1 MKVVEQKVEIIGC
14 SGMDVDGQAVIK
26 HLEQAGRTC
35 YKSHDK
41 IKEGSAERFVN
52 GIVKSGHGSVI
63 EHVVITVKFTTS
75 RDVTHQIVRHRA
87 GISLSQE
94 SQRYVNYTKDEFG
107 KEVVFVR
114 PPYMYYGG
122 DDYGLW
128 EESCLKAEEAYFYLI
143 NTVGCTAEEARAVL
157 PNSAKTELIMTANL
171 RSLRHFFEVRCDVHA
186 QLPIRL
192 LALDLLSQLHE
203 LIPVVFDDQY
213 MKFIECPDLNSGQ
226 AKISTEVFDELTKVV
241 MTVEGEKF
249 AGFARCNPADTYQFK
264 LGNKLALARMC
275 IDFLDP
281 HDMLKM
287 RADLMD
293 GELVITA
300 GAEDE

>member
-1 MKVVEQKVEIIGC
+1 MKVVEQKVEIMSC
-14 SGMDVDGQAVIK
+14 SGQPVDGNAILK
-26 HLEQAGRTC
+26 HLETVGRTC
-35 YKSHDK
+35 YRSHDK
-41 IKEGSAERFVN
+41 IKEGSAEKFVN
-52 GIVKSGHGSVI
+52 GIVKSGHGSII
-63 EHVVITVKFTTS
+63 EHASISVRFITS
-75 RDVTHQIVRHRA
+75 RDVTHQIVRHRIFSQA
-87 GISLSQE
+87 QE
-94 SQRYVNYTKDEFG
+94 SQRYVNYVKDKFG
-107 KEVVFVR
+107 SEIVYIR
-114 PPYMYYGG
+114 PPYFPE
-122 DDYGLW
+122 DSDAYGLW
-128 EESCLKAEEAYFYLI
+128 EESCRKAEETYFNLV
-143 NTVGCTAEEARAVL
+143 NLTECTAEEARAVL
-157 PNSAKTELIMTANL
+157 PNSTKTELITTGNL
-171 RSLRHFFEVRCDVHA
+171 REWRHFFEVRCDVHA

-203 LIPVVFDDQY
+203 LIPCVFDDQY

-249 AGFARCNPADTYQFK
+249 AGFARCNPADMYQFK

-281 HDMLKM
+281 YVMLKM

-293 GELVITA
+293 GELVITV

>member
-26 HLEQAGRTC
+26 HLEQVGRTC
-35 YKSHDK
+35 YKSHNR
-41 IKEGSAERFVN
+41 IKEGSAEKFVN
-52 GIVKSGHGSVI
+52 GIVKSGHGSIV
-63 EHVVITVKFTTS
+63 EHANVTVKFTTS
-75 RDVTHQIVRHRA
+75 RDVTHQIVRHRVA
-87 GISLSQE
+87 SFAQE
-94 SQRYVNYTKDEFG
+94 SQRYVNYVKEEFG
-107 KEVVFVR
+107 NEVVFVR
-114 PPYMYYGG
+114 PPYLFKDG
-122 DDYGLW
+122 DDYALW
-128 EESCLKAEEAYFYLI
+128 EESCARDEETYFNMI
-143 NTVGCTAEEARAVL
+143 QITGNTAEEARAVL
-157 PNSAKTELIMTANL
+157 PNSAKTELFMTADL
-171 RSLRHFFEVRCDVHA
+171 REWRHFFEVRCDVHA

-249 AGFARCNPADTYQFK
+249 AGFARCNPADMYQFK

-293 GELVITA
+293 GKLVITV